1 MLVEAGVSGGGPE
14 CQKSPCG
21 FVLRQ
26 DRARNALS
34 CRNFYNPAV
43 PLLPELLPKC
53 RLGQSAESFSSLLI
67 RTLEPLR
74 ILAKHY
80 SRIMPT
86 TPRHDVNAHAFVQE
100 QRFMGAA

>member
-1 MLVEAGVSGGGPE
+1 MRADRERERCPSDFALRRGYLRNPL
-14 CQKSPCG
+14 KSSI
-21 FVLRQ
+21 FLIQSVL
-26 DRARNALS
+26 
-34 CRNFYNPAV
+34 
-43 PLLPELLPKC
+43 LLPKLLPKC
-53 RLGQSAESFSSLLI
+53 RLGQSAESFSRLLI

-86 TPRHDVNAHAFVQE
+86 APCHDLNANAFVQE